1 MSDLI
6 HIMNTLVDINGKIL
20 VTGLYQDVAPITDA
34 EKETY
39 RNIDFKPSEF
49 QSEIGCNKLL
59 HNGEKVKQ
67 SSSSGFVLRLGVIVC
82 HVLSKWL
89 RRHTLDSSRDS

>member
-6 HIMNTLVDINGKIL
+6 HILNTLVDVNGKIL

-59 HNGEKVKQ
+59 HNGEKVK
-67 SSSSGFVLRLGVIVC
+67 
-82 HVLSKWL
+82 
-89 RRHTLDSSRDS
+89 

>member
-6 HIMNTLVDINGKIL
+6 HILNTLVDINGKIL

-59 HNGEKVKQ
+59 HNGEKVKIV
-67 SSSSGFVLRLGVIVC
+67 FVLWFFRGESRAIVC
-82 HVLSKWL
+82 
-89 RRHTLDSSRDS
+89 RISSELWQSG